1 MLFFVWSV
9 DSSRLDPV
17 SSRDNDRIPSGI
29 NRVAAFFLE
38 NLVNSRNSKIVR
50 EESVRKQKVGR
61 RAAENLWVFLY
72 GENLC
77 FQSSLERMT
86 AASTVHVY
94 MFSLFPIF

>member
-61 RAAENLWVFLY
+61 RAAENSWVFFCM
-72 GENLC
+72 GKIC
-77 FQSSLERMT
+77 VFR
-86 AASTVHVY
+86 AAWRE
-94 MFSLFPIF
+94 